1 MSLTVTIPDSVAV
14 ALKVPE
20 AGRED
25 ALKGELAVALY
36 ADGLLSLGKARELAG
51 LGKHEFGRLL
61 GQHRVSRQYTRADLA
76 VDQAYA
82 DRQ

>member
-1 MSLTVTIPDSVAV
+1 M

-25 ALKGELAVALY
+25 ALRSELAVALY

-51 LGKHEFGRLL
+51 LGKHALGRLL
-61 GQHRVSRQYTRADLA
+61 GQHRVSRQYTTADLA
-76 VDQAYA
+76 ADQAYA
-82 DRQ
+82 DRLCGIPPRR